1 MISSSLFVAHVSV
14 KMPTKDRSLM
24 DKIIYVIKIRLINT
38 GELRIY
44 KFKTMCNI
52 IRSLFYKQVDCL
64 L

>member
-1 MISSSLFVAHVSV
+1 
-14 KMPTKDRSLM
+14 MPTKDRSLM